1 MIIKEL
7 KKENLPREKA
17 LREGIS
23 SCNDVEL
30 LAIIMRSGCE
40 GKNVLELASEIMSI
54 YKDFTTLADTPIESF
69 CSIKGVSEAK
79 AITLSAVFEIARR
92 SSVQAPY
99 LSLLSPKEIFEH
111 YRLSLAQRKKES
123 LLLICYDKRKR
134 IRKERIIYEGDENQ
148 VCASMKTILS
158 EISNLSFPF
167 FILLHNHPSGLPLPS
182 KGEVEFTLKLK
193 EKSYLLGNKLLDHII
208 VSNDTYYSFKENDL
222 LN

>member
-7 KKENLPREKA
+7 KKEGLPREKA

-30 LAIIMRSGCE
+30 LAIIMRSGCV
-40 GKNVLELASEIMSI
+40 GKNVLELASEIMTI
-54 YKDFTTLADTPIESF
+54 YKDFPTLAETPTESF
-69 CSIKGVSEAK
+69 CSIKGISKTK

-99 LSLLSPKEIFEH
+99 LSLLSPKEIYEH
-111 YRLSLAQRKKES
+111 YKLSLGQKNKE
-123 LLLICYDKRKR
+123 LLMLICYDKRKR

-148 VCASMKTILS
+148 VCASMKVILS

-167 FILLHNHPSGLPLPS
+167 FVLLHNHPSGLPLPS

-193 EKSYLLGNKLLDHII
+193 EKSHLLGNKLLDHII
-208 VSNDTYYSFKENDL
+208 VGNDAYFSFKENELID
-222 LN
+222 

>member
-7 KKENLPREKA
+7 KKEGLPREKA

-30 LAIIMRSGCE
+30 LAIIMRSGCV
-40 GKNVLELASEIMSI
+40 GKNVLELASEIMAI
-54 YKDFTTLADTPIESF
+54 YKDFPTLSEIPIESF
-69 CSIKGVSEAK
+69 CSIKGISETK

-99 LSLLSPKEIFEH
+99 LSLLSPKEIYEH
-111 YRLSLAQRKKES
+111 YRLSFAQKKKEF

-134 IRKERIIYEGDENQ
+134 IRKERIIFEGDENQ
-148 VCASMKTILS
+148 VCASMKVILA

-167 FILLHNHPSGLPLPS
+167 FILLHNHPSGVPLPS
-182 KGEVEFTLKLK
+182 NGEVEFTVKLK
-193 EKSYLLGNKLLDHII
+193 EKSFLLGNKLLDHII
-208 VSNDTYYSFKENDL
+208 VGNDTYFSFKENELID
-222 LN
+222 